1 MVMTKEIQ
9 ELEKYL
15 EDIWQSWPFPL
26 CYVNSLNIIVAAS
39 ASFTKFSGYES
50 EEAVGIEIETL
61 FANQQQI
68 KEIEEEIFKT
78 DSVSNRV
85 TTFIT
90 KEKNEVPVLLSA
102 TVRKDEEDN
111 IFGYFLSIL
120 DITERRQYE
129 QALKESERRFSAFM
143 ETFPHTAFIKTSDHK
158 YLYINNAMKK
168 RFGIE
173 EWVGKTTF
181 DLFPKEIAEK
191 LVKADNISLV
201 KGYHIEEST
210 VPDKSGNECIWETY
224 TFRIERENQEP
235 LIGGFSMDI
244 TERKESEKKLR
255 ENEEFLKSII
265 ESIQDGISILK
276 PDLTINFTNDM
287 MKKWYAENLPLE
299 GKKCYECYHNAN
311 APCDPCPTL
320 RCIQSGKTE
329 WNIVPGLPGSPIKW
343 IELFSYPIKD
353 PDTGKVTGVAEF
365 VRDIT
370 SKRQA
375 EEALRQSENKY
386 RLLFQTSPDLI
397 AQIDKEGRF
406 ITANP
411 AMTDSFGISAEELI
425 GKTFFEVMPPDIAQ
439 HRLEMVRKAL
449 KEDKIQN
456 FEDERGGKYYYNLFV
471 PVKISEQEEATV
483 QVIARDITESK
494 QMQNQLLESER
505 KYRDLVENMA
515 EGLIT
520 IDEQKIVTLVN
531 SKICH
536 MLEFKPEEMVGKNIF
551 DFFDSKNQKILKQE
565 LVKRPEGTFSQYE
578 ITFTTKSGKQI
589 PALISGA
596 PNFDEKGRFRGSYA
610 NVLDFTE
617 RKQAEEA
624 LRQSEEKYRLI
635 TETTSDLIS
644 LHTFDLNA
652 SYTYVSPSIKRIA
665 GYEPEELLG
674 ESAFTYIHPED
685 RKGLLKILK
694 TYVGYTIKNLMSAKK
709 SEFTETIEYRF
720 KHKSGKWIYLQSV
733 GNTLGKQ
740 LLLVSRDVTQRVQM
754 EASLRESEER
764 YRSMVE
770 NSAMGVFI
778 VDDNSNF
785 EFVNQRLCEILGYR
799 ASEIIGHKFMEF
811 LAPESVE
818 LVQDRYQRLQKSEA
832 VSMNYEFEVI
842 RKDGERRQVEIYS
855 NVVKDTDGKNHTIA
869 QILDITERVKAEAA
883 RDSLESQLRQAQKM
897 EAVGRLAGGIAHDFN
912 NILTIILGYSQM
924 ALMNLQPDQKFYS
937 QFQKIN
943 DAARRSANMI
953 GKMLAFSRQQN
964 AEPQRL
970 NLNTH
975 LESTKGLLEK
985 MVREDIRI
993 SFIQGAELNDIYLD
1007 PTQFDQII
1015 INLVANARDA
1025 MPKGGNL
1032 VIETANFTCD
1042 SEYSLKHHGFQPG
1055 NYVMISVSDTGCG
1068 MDKETQEHIFEPF
1081 FTTKGEG
1088 EGTGLGLA
1096 TVYGIIKQNNGF
1108 INVYS
1113 EPGKGATFKIYFP
1126 VYEGRD
1132 EKPYQAEDL
1141 ENIMGQETILL
1152 AEDDTDVRNFTRNAL
1167 QQLGYQV
1174 IDFGE
1179 PIEALEYFKKHSDEI
1194 DLLFTDLVM
1203 PGMNG
1208 QELHRQIEQI
1218 KPGIKVLFTSGYTSN
1233 IIAVQGIIKRGINF
1247 LQKPFAI
1254 AALGKKIRQILDTK

>member
-1 MVMTKEIQ
+1 MTKEIR
-9 ELEKYL
+9 ELEKYI
-15 EDIWQSWPFPL
+15 EDIWQFLPIPV
-26 CYVNSLNIIVAAS
+26 CYINSNNIIVAAS

-61 FANQQQI
+61 FTNQQQI
-68 KEIEEEIFKT
+68 KEIEKEILKT

-85 TTFIT
+85 TIFIT

-102 TVRKDEEDN
+102 TARKDEEDN
-111 IFGYFLSIL
+111 IFGYFMSML
-120 DITERRQYE
+120 DITKRRQYE

-143 ETFPHTAFIKTSDHK
+143 ETLPHTAFIKTGDHK

-201 KGYHIEEST
+201 KGYHIEQTT
-210 VPDKSGNECIWETY
+210 VPDKSGNEFIWETH

-244 TERKESEKKLR
+244 TEKKEAEKKLR

-276 PDLTINFTNDM
+276 PDLTINFTNDV

-320 RCIQSGKTE
+320 RCIQSGETE
-329 WNIVPGLPGSPIKW
+329 WNIIPGLPNSPIKW

-449 KEDKIQN
+449 KEDRIQN
-456 FEDERGGKYYYNLFV
+456 FEDERDGKYYYNLFV

-565 LVKRPEGTFSQYE
+565 LVKRPEGTFSRYE

-589 PALISGA
+589 PVLISGA

-674 ESAFTYIHPED
+674 KSAFDFIHPDD
-685 RKGLLKILK
+685 RKDLLKILE
-694 TYVGYTIKNLMSAKK
+694 TYIGYMFKNLMSGKK
-709 SEFTETIEYRF
+709 LEFTETIEYRF

-740 LLLVSRDVTQRVQM
+740 LLFVSRDVTQRVQM
-754 EASLRESEER
+754 EASLRENEER
-764 YRSMVE
+764 YRSVVE
-770 NSAMGVFI
+770 NSAMGIFVI
-778 VDDNSNF
+778 DDNYTF
-785 EFVNQRLCEILGYR
+785 EFVNQRLGQILGYNE
-799 ASEIIGHKFMEF
+799 SEIIGHKFMEF
-811 LAPESVE
+811 LAPESIE
-818 LVQDRYQRLQKSEA
+818 LVQDRYQHRQKGEA
-832 VSMNYEFEVI
+832 VPTNYEFEVI

-869 QILDITERVKAEAA
+869 QILDITERVKTEAE
-883 RDSLESQLRQAQKM
+883 RDSLASQLHQAQKM
-897 EAVGRLAGGIAHDFN
+897 EAIGRLAGGIAHDFN

-985 MVREDIRI
+985 IVREDIRM
-993 SFIQGAELNDIYLD
+993 SFIPGARLHDIYLD

-1015 INLVANARDA
+1015 MNLVVNARDA
-1025 MPKGGNL
+1025 MPKGGTL
-1032 VIETANFTCD
+1032 IIETANFTCD

-1068 MDKETQEHIFEPF
+1068 MDKETLEHIFEPF

-1126 VYEGRD
+1126 VYEGQD

-1152 AEDDTDVRNFTRNAL
+1152 AEDDTDVRTFTRNAL

-1247 LQKPFAI
+1247 LQKPFAL
-1254 AALGKKIRQILDTK
+1254 AALGKKIRQILDTN

>member
-1 MVMTKEIQ
+1 MTKEIQ

-102 TVRKDEEDN
+102 TARKDEEDN
-111 IFGYFLSIL
+111 IFGYFMSML
-120 DITERRQYE
+120 DITKRRQYE

-143 ETFPHTAFIKTSDHK
+143 ETLPHTAFIKTGDHK

-449 KEDKIQN
+449 KEDRIQN
-456 FEDERGGKYYYNLFV
+456 FEDERDGKYYYNLFV

-1113 EPGKGATFKIYFP
+1113 EPNKGATFKIYFP

-1132 EKPYQAEDL
+1132 EKHYQAEDL

-1167 QQLGYQV
+1167 QQLGYRV

>member
-1 MVMTKEIQ
+1 MVLTAETR
-9 ELEKYL
+9 ELEKYI
-15 EDIWQSWPFPL
+15 EDIWQSLPIPV
-26 CYVNSLNIIVAAS
+26 CYVNAVHLIIAAG
-39 ASFTKFSGYES
+39 ANFEKFSGYDS
-50 EEAVGIEIETL
+50 EELVGVELETL
-61 FANQQQI
+61 FTDQQEI
-68 KEIEEEIFKT
+68 KKIEEEILNVGF
-78 DSVSNRV
+78 VSNRV

-90 KEKNEVPVLLSA
+90 KEKKEVPVLLSA
-102 TVRKDEEDN
+102 TVRKDEENN
-111 IFGYFLSIL
+111 IFGYFLSML
-120 DITERRQYE
+120 DITERKQFE
-129 QALKESERRFSAFM
+129 QALKESEKRFSAFM
-143 ETFPHTAFIKTSDHK
+143 EALPHTAFIKTSDHK
-158 YLYINNAMKK
+158 FLYINNEMKK

-173 EWVGKTTF
+173 EWIGRTTF
-181 DLFPKEIAEK
+181 DIFPKEIAEK
-191 LVKADNISLV
+191 LVEADNKSLIE
-201 KGYHIEEST
+201 GYHIEEHI
-210 VPDKSGNECIWETY
+210 VPDQSGKECIWETH

-235 LIGGFSMDI
+235 LIGGFSLDI
-244 TERKESEKKLR
+244 TEKKEAEKKLR

-265 ESIQDGISILK
+265 ESIQDGISILN
-276 PDLTINFTNDM
+276 PDLTINFTNDI

-299 GKKCYECYHNAN
+299 GKKCYQCYHNIK

-320 RCIQSGKTE
+320 RCIQSGETE

-370 SKRQA
+370 SKKQA

-386 RLLFQTSPDLI
+386 R
-397 AQIDKEGRF
+397 E
-406 ITANP
+406 
-411 AMTDSFGISAEELI
+411 
-425 GKTFFEVMPPDIAQ
+425 
-439 HRLEMVRKAL
+439 
-449 KEDKIQN
+449 
-456 FEDERGGKYYYNLFV
+456 
-471 PVKISEQEEATV
+471 
-483 QVIARDITESK
+483 
-494 QMQNQLLESER
+494 
-505 KYRDLVENMA
+505 LVENMT

-520 IDEQKIVTLVN
+520 IDEKKIVTFVN
-531 SKICH
+531 SKICQ
-536 MLEFKPEEMVGKNIF
+536 MLEYKPEELIGRNIL

-565 LVKRPEGTFSQYE
+565 LTKRPEGTFSRYE
-578 ITFTTKSGKQI
+578 ITFTTKSGKPI
-589 PALISGA
+589 PTLISGA
-596 PNFDEKGRFRGSYA
+596 PNFDDQGTFRGSYA
-610 NVLDFTE
+610 TVLDFTE

-644 LHTFDLNA
+644 LHTFDLKA
-652 SYTYVSPSIKRIA
+652 SYNYVSPSVKRIT

-674 ESAFTYIHPED
+674 KSAFDYIHPED

-694 TYVGYTIKNLMSAKK
+694 TYIGYMVKNLMTGEK

-733 GNTLGKQ
+733 GNTLGKH
-740 LLLVSRDVTQRVQM
+740 LLFVSRDITQRVQM

-764 YRSMVE
+764 YRSVVE
-770 NSAMGVFI
+770 NSATGVFVI
-778 VDDNSNF
+778 DGNYTF
-785 EFVNQRLCEILGYR
+785 EFVNQRLCQILGYNE
-799 ASEIIGHKFMEF
+799 SEIIGHKFMEF

-818 LVQDRYQRLQKSEA
+818 LVQDHYQRRQKGEVVLA
-832 VSMNYEFEVI
+832 NYEFEVI

-855 NVVKDTDGKNHTIA
+855 NVIKDSDGNPHTIA
-869 QILDITERVKAEAA
+869 QILDITERVKAEAE

-897 EAVGRLAGGIAHDFN
+897 EAIGRLAGGVAHDFN

-924 ALMNLQPDQKFYS
+924 ALMNLQPGQKFYS

-985 MVREDIRI
+985 MVREDIRM
-993 SFIQGAELNDIYLD
+993 SFILGNGLHDIYLD
-1007 PTQFDQII
+1007 PTQFDQVIM
-1015 INLVANARDA
+1015 NLVVNARDA
-1025 MPKGGNL
+1025 MPKGGSL
-1032 VIETANFTCD
+1032 IIETANFTCD
-1042 SEYSLKHHGFQPG
+1042 SEYCLKHHGFQPG
-1055 NYVMISVSDTGCG
+1055 NYVLISVSDTGCG

-1096 TVYGIIKQNNGF
+1096 TVYGIVKQNHGF
-1108 INVYS
+1108 IHVYS

-1126 VYEGRD
+1126 VYEGQD
-1132 EKPYQAEDL
+1132 EKHYQLEDI
-1141 ENIMGQETILL
+1141 ESVMGQETILL
-1152 AEDDTDVRNFTRNAL
+1152 AEDDADVRAFTRNAL

-1179 PIEALEYFKKHSDEI
+1179 PSEALEYFEKHSDEI
-1194 DLLFTDLVM
+1194 DLLITDLVM

-1218 KPGIKVLFTSGYTSN
+1218 KPSIKVLYTSGYTSN

-1247 LQKPFAI
+1247 LQKPFAP
-1254 AALGKKIRQILDTK
+1254 AVLGKKIRQILDTN

>member
-1 MVMTKEIQ
+1 MTKEIQ

>member
-1 MVMTKEIQ
+1 MTKEIQ

-15 EDIWQSWPFPL
+15 EDIWQSLPIPV

-68 KEIEEEIFKT
+68 KEIEEEILTT

-85 TTFIT
+85 ITFIT

-102 TVRKDEEDN
+102 TARKDEEDN
-111 IFGYFLSIL
+111 IFGYFLSML
-120 DITERRQYE
+120 DITERKQFE
-129 QALKESERRFSAFM
+129 QALEESEKRFSAFM
-143 ETFPHTAFIKTSDHK
+143 ETLPHTAFIKTSDHK
-158 YLYINNAMKK
+158 FLYINNAMKK

-173 EWVGKTTF
+173 DWIGKTTF
-181 DLFPKEIAEK
+181 DLFPQEIAEK
-191 LVKADNISLV
+191 LVKADNKSFIE
-201 KGYHIEEST
+201 GYHIDEHI
-210 VPDKSGNECIWETY
+210 VPDQSGQERTWESH

-235 LIGGFSMDI
+235 LIGGFSI
-244 TERKESEKKLR
+244 
-255 ENEEFLKSII
+255 
-265 ESIQDGISILK
+265 
-276 PDLTINFTNDM
+276 
-287 MKKWYAENLPLE
+287 
-299 GKKCYECYHNAN
+299 
-311 APCDPCPTL
+311 
-320 RCIQSGKTE
+320 
-329 WNIVPGLPGSPIKW
+329 
-343 IELFSYPIKD
+343 
-353 PDTGKVTGVAEF
+353 
-365 VRDIT
+365 DIT

-386 RLLFQTSPDLI
+386 HLLFQTSPDLI

-411 AMTDSFGISAEELI
+411 AMTDSFGISPEELI
-425 GKTFFEVMPPDIAQ
+425 GKTFFEVMSPDIAQ
-439 HRLEMVRKAL
+439 RRLEMVRKAMN
-449 KEDKIQN
+449 EGKIQIL
-456 FEDERGGKYYYNLFV
+456 EDENKGKFFYNIFV
-471 PVKISEQEEATV
+471 PVKNSEQEEATV

-565 LVKRPEGTFSQYE
+565 LVKRPEGTFSRYE

-674 ESAFTYIHPED
+674 KSAFDFIHPDD
-685 RKGLLKILK
+685 RTKLLKVLNIYI
-694 TYVGYTIKNLMSAKK
+694 TYKDNNLVTESE
-709 SEFTETIEYRF
+709 SEFTEIIEFRF
-720 KHKSGKWIYLQSV
+720 KHKTGNWIYLQSV
-733 GNTLGKQ
+733 GNLLGKQ
-740 LLLVSRDVTQRVQM
+740 LLFVSRDVTQRVQM
-754 EASLRESEER
+754 EASLRENEER
-764 YRSMVE
+764 YRSLVE
-770 NSAMGVFI
+770 NSAMGIFI
-778 VDDNSNF
+778 VDDNYTF
-785 EFVNQRLCEILGYR
+785 EFVNQRLCQILGYTS
-799 ASEIIGHKFMEF
+799 SEITGHKFMEF

-818 LVQDRYQRLQKSEA
+818 LVQDRYQRRQKREA
-832 VSMNYEFEVI
+832 VPMNYEFEVI

-855 NVVKDTDGKNHTIA
+855 NVVKDSDGKNHTIA
-869 QILDITERVKAEAA
+869 QILDITERVKAETA
-883 RDSLESQLRQAQKM
+883 RDSLESQLHQAQKM
-897 EAVGRLAGGIAHDFN
+897 EAIGRLAGGIAHDFN

-985 MVREDIRI
+985 MVREDIKM
-993 SFIQGAELNDIYLD
+993 SFIPGSRLHDIYLD

-1015 INLVANARDA
+1015 MNLVANAGDA

-1032 VIETANFTCD
+1032 IIETANFTCD

-1068 MDKETQEHIFEPF
+1068 MDKETLEHIFEPF

-1132 EKPYQAEDL
+1132 EKHYQAEDL

-1194 DLLFTDLVM
+1194 DLLFTDLIM

-1247 LQKPFAI
+1247 LQKPFAL
-1254 AALGKKIRQILDTK
+1254 AALGKKIRQILDTN

>member
-1 MVMTKEIQ
+1 MTKEIQ

-924 ALMNLQPDQKFYS
+924 ALMNLQPGQKFYTH
-937 QFQKIN
+937 FQKIN
-943 DAARRSANMI
+943 DAAHRSANMI

-1126 VYEGRD
+1126 VYEGQD

-1152 AEDDTDVRNFTRNAL
+1152 AEDDTDVRTFTRNAL
-1167 QQLGYQV
+1167 QQLGYRV

>member
-15 EDIWQSWPFPL
+15 EDIWQSLPIPV

-68 KEIEEEIFKT
+68 KEIEEEILTT

-85 TTFIT
+85 ITFIT

-102 TVRKDEEDN
+102 TARKDEEDN
-111 IFGYFLSIL
+111 IFGYFLSML
-120 DITERRQYE
+120 DITERKQFE
-129 QALKESERRFSAFM
+129 QALEESEKRFSAFM
-143 ETFPHTAFIKTSDHK
+143 ETLPHTAFIKTSDHK
-158 YLYINNAMKK
+158 FLYINNAMKK

-173 EWVGKTTF
+173 DWIGKTTF
-181 DLFPKEIAEK
+181 DLFPQEIAEK
-191 LVKADNISLV
+191 LVKADNKSFIE
-201 KGYHIEEST
+201 GYHIDEHI
-210 VPDKSGNECIWETY
+210 VPDQSGQERTWESH

-235 LIGGFSMDI
+235 LIGGFSI
-244 TERKESEKKLR
+244 
-255 ENEEFLKSII
+255 
-265 ESIQDGISILK
+265 
-276 PDLTINFTNDM
+276 
-287 MKKWYAENLPLE
+287 
-299 GKKCYECYHNAN
+299 
-311 APCDPCPTL
+311 
-320 RCIQSGKTE
+320 
-329 WNIVPGLPGSPIKW
+329 
-343 IELFSYPIKD
+343 
-353 PDTGKVTGVAEF
+353 
-365 VRDIT
+365 DIT

-386 RLLFQTSPDLI
+386 HLLFQTSPDLI

-411 AMTDSFGISAEELI
+411 AMTDSFGISPEELI
-425 GKTFFEVMPPDIAQ
+425 GKTFFEVMSPDIAQ
-439 HRLEMVRKAL
+439 RRLEMVRKAMN
-449 KEDKIQN
+449 EGKIQIL
-456 FEDERGGKYYYNLFV
+456 EDENKGKFFYNIFV
-471 PVKISEQEEATV
+471 PVKNSEQEEATV

-565 LVKRPEGTFSQYE
+565 LVKRPEGTFSRYE

-674 ESAFTYIHPED
+674 KSAFDFIHPDD
-685 RKGLLKILK
+685 RTKLLKVLNIYI
-694 TYVGYTIKNLMSAKK
+694 TYKDNNLVTESE
-709 SEFTETIEYRF
+709 SEFTEIIEFRF
-720 KHKSGKWIYLQSV
+720 KHKTGNWIYLQSV
-733 GNTLGKQ
+733 GNLLGKQ
-740 LLLVSRDVTQRVQM
+740 LLFVSRDVTQRVQM
-754 EASLRESEER
+754 EASLRENEER
-764 YRSMVE
+764 YRSLVE
-770 NSAMGVFI
+770 NSAMGIFI
-778 VDDNSNF
+778 VDDNYTF
-785 EFVNQRLCEILGYR
+785 EFVNQRLCQILGYTS
-799 ASEIIGHKFMEF
+799 SEITGHKFMEF

-818 LVQDRYQRLQKSEA
+818 LVQDRYQRRQKREA
-832 VSMNYEFEVI
+832 VPMNYEFEVI

-855 NVVKDTDGKNHTIA
+855 NVVKDSDGKNHTIA
-869 QILDITERVKAEAA
+869 QILDITERVKAETA
-883 RDSLESQLRQAQKM
+883 RDSLESQLHQAQKM
-897 EAVGRLAGGIAHDFN
+897 EAIGRLAGGIAHDFN

-985 MVREDIRI
+985 MVREDIKM
-993 SFIQGAELNDIYLD
+993 SFIPGSRLHDIYLD

-1015 INLVANARDA
+1015 MNLVANAGDA

-1032 VIETANFTCD
+1032 IIETANFTCD

-1068 MDKETQEHIFEPF
+1068 MDKETLEHIFEPF

-1132 EKPYQAEDL
+1132 EKHYQAEDL

-1194 DLLFTDLVM
+1194 DLLFTDLIM

-1247 LQKPFAI
+1247 LQKPFAL
-1254 AALGKKIRQILDTK
+1254 AALGKKIRQILDTN